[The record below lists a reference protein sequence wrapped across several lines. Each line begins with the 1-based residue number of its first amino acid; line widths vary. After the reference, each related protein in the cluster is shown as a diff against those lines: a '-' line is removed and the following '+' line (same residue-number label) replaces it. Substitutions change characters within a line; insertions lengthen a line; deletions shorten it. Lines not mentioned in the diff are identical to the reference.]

1 MYAKERKAESSSAAP
16 RKKSLLGTLANFFT
30 SEQHASD
37 TEVSEDA
44 EVNELT
50 ILWQTLLNLLDLG
63 SLDET
68 LRRELEDVLEE
79 IEAGQANTLEALMV
93 RLKAIAQ
100 QHGIK
105 TDTEPAAESLE
116 ELEVL
121 APVSL
126 DVAFSAVLREIRRT
140 LP

>member
-1 MYAKERKAESSSAAP
+1 
-16 RKKSLLGTLANFFT
+16 LLGTLTSFFSSDGF
-30 SEQHASD
+30 SEETEAS
-37 TEVSEDA
+37 EISEDA
-44 EVNELT
+44 EVNELK

-68 LRRELEDVLEE
+68 LRSELEDVLEE
-79 IEAGQANTLEALMV
+79 IEAGTANTLEDLMAH
-93 RLKAIAQ
+93 LNAIAQ

-116 ELEVL
+116 ELEAL

-126 DVAFSAVLREIRRT
+126 DVAFSAVLREIRRR